1 MGDFNEKTNPTEPS
15 SPGTS
20 HGTPRLTISSRSN
33 SSNPPLTSRSLLIEK
48 PEGHEDSVLLNL
60 PPQKIANKLWPTRKV
75 FIDQRE
81 LILAQ
86 SQPRGSQP
94 QGGRGGFQGGRGG
107 GGGGFRG
114 GYQGGQ
120 QQQGGYG
127 GQQRQGGY
135 GGQQQGGYGGQQQ
148 GGYQQGGQQQGG
160 W

>member
-94 QGGRGGFQGGRGG
+94 QGGRGGYRGGG

-114 GYQGGQ
+114 GRGGYQGGHQQQQGGYGGHQQQGGYGGQ

-127 GQQRQGGY
+127 GQQ
-135 GGQQQGGYGGQQQ
+135 
-148 GGYQQGGQQQGG
+148 QGG